1 MKKELRKLK
10 RIIIFKKNYHLIIL
24 TCPEPEWMFLHLL
37 NQNLF
42 NMLYVLAFCIYY
54 Y

>member
-10 RIIIFKKNYHLIIL
+10 RIIIKKKLPLNYFDLS
-24 TCPEPEWMFLHLL
+24 WARMFLHLL